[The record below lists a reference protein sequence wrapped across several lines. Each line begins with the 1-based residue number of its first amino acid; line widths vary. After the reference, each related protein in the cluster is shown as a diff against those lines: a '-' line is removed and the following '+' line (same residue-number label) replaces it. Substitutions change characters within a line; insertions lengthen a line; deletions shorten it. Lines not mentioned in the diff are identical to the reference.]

1 MRKRILVSFLG
12 IACAAG
18 LFVSCDSDF
27 RTKLSSFMGGM
38 STNIY
43 EENGL
48 VPSTVDTASVDA
60 VASVATSA
68 TSTSTGASV
77 TIGSGATALS
87 VPTTATTYLAP
98 QTDTTTLTNNLSA
111 ALADEKSTAAL
122 KESLSSTVTD
132 STTQDAVNGT
142 IQVVNDT
149 ISAIS
154 TSVSSSSSS
163 SLSPEQKTQITNLLS
178 SMTLSTIPDDQMTQG
193 DVVVAQAMSNLI
205 AEAASTLTS
214 VNVSDSASIQAA
226 LDLIDQATTVAKATA
241 ALSSTNS
248 DFMSGVNL
256 GDLLAGFTS
265 SRSAGRSG
273 GTVSLTDASSYISTI
288 NAIAP
293 KIFSAMG
300 VKKTEGVYSITEDVW
315 DAFVARQSQYR
326 AAMQLGMAPI
336 DIYGLSTLKGKGF
349 DEDTLGIDANT
360 LVTYLLSVVFTEAN
374 RIYPSD
380 TDENTD
386 NALDT
391 LNDFLSKN
399 QKLVSGTLTASDAIV
414 YPELPTV
421 DEEAKTR
428 LKAALGVARSMNSV
442 GIGIS
447 QVGEYLTDDLIDDLF
462 SSGSDE

>member
-1 MRKRILVSFLG
+1 
-12 IACAAG
+12 
-18 LFVSCDSDF
+18 
-27 RTKLSSFMGGM
+27 M

-68 TSTSTGASV
+68 TSTSTGASESVSATV

-87 VPTTATTYLAP
+87 VTTTATTYLAP
-98 QTDTTTLTNNLSA
+98 QTDTTTLTNNLSS
-111 ALADEKSTAAL
+111 ALADESSTAAL
-122 KESLSSTVTD
+122 KASLSTAVED
-132 STTQDAVNGT
+132 ENTQAAVNGT
-142 IQVVNDT
+142 ILVVNDT
-149 ISAIS
+149 IAAIQDSLS
-154 TSVSSSSSS
+154 TSGMDEATQRVVSS
-163 SLSPEQKTQITNLLS
+163 LLS
-178 SMTLSTIPDDQMTQG
+178 SMALNTVPDGEMTQG

-214 VNVSDSASIQAA
+214 VDVSDSASIQAA

-256 GDLLAGFTS
+256 GDLIAGFTS
-265 SRSAGRSG
+265 SRSAGRSR

-374 RIYPSD
+374 SLYG
-380 TDENTD
+380 
-386 NALDT
+386 
-391 LNDFLSKN
+391 NDAYTTVTTFLSN
-399 QKLVSGTLTASDAIV
+399 NPKLVSGTLTASDAIV

>member
-1 MRKRILVSFLG
+1 MRKRILVSLLG

-68 TSTSTGASV
+68 TSTSTGASESVSGTV

-87 VPTTATTYLAP
+87 VTTNATTYLAP
-98 QTDTTTLTNNLSA
+98 QTDTTTLTNNLSS
-111 ALADEKSTAAL
+111 ALADESSTAAL

-154 TSVSSSSSS
+154 TSVSSS

-205 AEAASTLTS
+205 SNAASTLTS
-214 VNVSDSASIQAA
+214 VDTSDSASIQAA

-256 GDLLAGFTS
+256 GDL
-265 SRSAGRSG
+265 
-273 GTVSLTDASSYISTI
+273 I
-288 NAIAP
+288 
-293 KIFSAMG
+293 
-300 VKKTEGVYSITEDVW
+300 
-315 DAFVARQSQYR
+315 
-326 AAMQLGMAPI
+326 
-336 DIYGLSTLKGKGF
+336 
-349 DEDTLGIDANT
+349 
-360 LVTYLLSVVFTEAN
+360 
-374 RIYPSD
+374 
-380 TDENTD
+380 
-386 NALDT
+386 
-391 LNDFLSKN
+391 
-399 QKLVSGTLTASDAIV
+399 
-414 YPELPTV
+414 
-421 DEEAKTR
+421 
-428 LKAALGVARSMNSV
+428 
-442 GIGIS
+442 
-447 QVGEYLTDDLIDDLF
+447 DLF

>member
-1 MRKRILVSFLG
+1 
-12 IACAAG
+12 
-18 LFVSCDSDF
+18 
-27 RTKLSSFMGGM
+27 
-38 STNIY
+38 
-43 EENGL
+43 
-48 VPSTVDTASVDA
+48 
-60 VASVATSA
+60 
-68 TSTSTGASV
+68 
-77 TIGSGATALS
+77 
-87 VPTTATTYLAP
+87 
-98 QTDTTTLTNNLSA
+98 
-111 ALADEKSTAAL
+111 
-122 KESLSSTVTD
+122 
-132 STTQDAVNGT
+132 
-142 IQVVNDT
+142 
-149 ISAIS
+149 
-154 TSVSSSSSS
+154 
-163 SLSPEQKTQITNLLS
+163 
-178 SMTLSTIPDDQMTQG
+178 MTLSTIPDDQMTQG

-205 AEAASTLTS
+205 SNAASTLTS
-214 VNVSDSASIQAA
+214 VDTSDSASIQAA

-256 GDLLAGFTS
+256 GDLIAGFTS
-265 SRSAGRSG
+265 SRSAGRSR

-326 AAMQLGMAPI
+326 AAMRLGMAPI
-336 DIYGLSTLKGKGF
+336 DIYGLSTLKSKGF

-374 RIYPSD
+374 SLYG
-380 TDENTD
+380 
-386 NALDT
+386 
-391 LNDFLSKN
+391 NDAYTTVTTFLSN
-399 QKLVSGTLTASDAIV
+399 NPKLVSGTLTASDAIV

>member
-1 MRKRILVSFLG
+1 MRKRILVSLLG

-87 VPTTATTYLAP
+87 VTTTATTYLAP
-98 QTDTTTLTNNLSA
+98 QTDTTTLTNNLSS
-111 ALADEKSTAAL
+111 ALADESSTAAL
-122 KESLSSTVTD
+122 KASLSTAVED
-132 STTQDAVNGT
+132 ENTQAAVNGT

-149 ISAIS
+149 IAAIQDSLS
-154 TSVSSSSSS
+154 TSGMDEATQRVVSS
-163 SLSPEQKTQITNLLS
+163 LLS
-178 SMTLSTIPDDQMTQG
+178 SMALNTVPDGEMTQG

-214 VNVSDSASIQAA
+214 VDVSDSASIQAA

-256 GDLLAGFTS
+256 GDLIAGFTS
-265 SRSAGRSG
+265 SRSAGRSR

-300 VKKTEGVYSITEDVW
+300 VKKTDGVYSITEDVW

-374 RIYPSD
+374 SLYG
-380 TDENTD
+380 
-386 NALDT
+386 
-391 LNDFLSKN
+391 NDAYTTVTTFLSN
-399 QKLVSGTLTASDAIV
+399 NPKLVSGTLTASDAIV

-421 DEEAKTR
+421 DEDAKTR

>member
-1 MRKRILVSFLG
+1 
-12 IACAAG
+12 
-18 LFVSCDSDF
+18 
-27 RTKLSSFMGGM
+27 
-38 STNIY
+38 
-43 EENGL
+43 
-48 VPSTVDTASVDA
+48 
-60 VASVATSA
+60 
-68 TSTSTGASV
+68 
-77 TIGSGATALS
+77 
-87 VPTTATTYLAP
+87 
-98 QTDTTTLTNNLSA
+98 
-111 ALADEKSTAAL
+111 
-122 KESLSSTVTD
+122 
-132 STTQDAVNGT
+132 
-142 IQVVNDT
+142 
-149 ISAIS
+149 
-154 TSVSSSSSS
+154 
-163 SLSPEQKTQITNLLS
+163 
-178 SMTLSTIPDDQMTQG
+178 MTLSTIPDDQMTQG

-214 VNVSDSASIQAA
+214 VDVTDSASIQAA

-265 SRSAGRSG
+265 SRSAGRSR

-300 VKKTEGVYSITEDVW
+300 VKKTDEGYSITEDVW

-374 RIYPSD
+374 SLY
-380 TDENTD
+380 ENAHTTVNAFLRD
-386 NALDT
+386 NP
-391 LNDFLSKN
+391 
-399 QKLVSGTLTASDAIV
+399 KLVSGTLTASDAIV

-442 GIGIS
+442 GIGIT
-447 QVGEYLTDDLIDDLF
+447 QVGEYLTNDLIDDLF

>member
-1 MRKRILVSFLG
+1 MRKRILVSLLG

-68 TSTSTGASV
+68 TPATGAPSGGTV
-77 TIGSGATALS
+77 DLSFGSGSSS
-87 VPTTATTYLAP
+87 VPVRTSAETYLAP
-98 QTDTTTLTNNLSA
+98 QSDTTTLTNNLSA

-154 TSVSSSSSS
+154 TSVSSSS
-163 SLSPEQKTQITNLLS
+163 LSPEQKTQITNLLS

-205 AEAASTLTS
+205 SNAASTLTS
-214 VNVSDSASIQAA
+214 VDTSDSASIQAA

-256 GDLLAGFTS
+256 GDLIAGFTS
-265 SRSAGRSG
+265 SRS
-273 GTVSLTDASSYISTI
+273 
-288 NAIAP
+288 
-293 KIFSAMG
+293 
-300 VKKTEGVYSITEDVW
+300 
-315 DAFVARQSQYR
+315 
-326 AAMQLGMAPI
+326 
-336 DIYGLSTLKGKGF
+336 
-349 DEDTLGIDANT
+349 DE
-360 LVTYLLSVVFTEAN
+360 
-374 RIYPSD
+374 
-380 TDENTD
+380 
-386 NALDT
+386 
-391 LNDFLSKN
+391 
-399 QKLVSGTLTASDAIV
+399 
-414 YPELPTV
+414 
-421 DEEAKTR
+421 
-428 LKAALGVARSMNSV
+428 
-442 GIGIS
+442 
-447 QVGEYLTDDLIDDLF
+447 
-462 SSGSDE
+462 

>member
-1 MRKRILVSFLG
+1 MRKRILVSLLG

-68 TSTSTGASV
+68 TPATGASSGGTV
-77 TIGSGATALS
+77 NLSFGSGSSS
-87 VPTTATTYLAP
+87 VTVTTSAETYLAP
-98 QTDTTTLTNNLSA
+98 QSDTTTLTNNLSA

-154 TSVSSSSSS
+154 TSVSSSS
-163 SLSPEQKTQITNLLS
+163 LSPEQKTQITNLLS

-205 AEAASTLTS
+205 SNAASTLTS
-214 VNVSDSASIQAA
+214 VDTSDSASIQAA

-256 GDLLAGFTS
+256 GDLIAGFTS
-265 SRSAGRSG
+265 SRSAGSR

-326 AAMQLGMAPI
+326 AAMRLGMAPI
-336 DIYGLSTLKGKGF
+336 DIYGLSTLKSKGF

-374 RIYPSD
+374 SLYG
-380 TDENTD
+380 
-386 NALDT
+386 
-391 LNDFLSKN
+391 NDAYTTVTTFLSN
-399 QKLVSGTLTASDAIV
+399 NPKLVSGTLTASDAIS

-421 DEEAKTR
+421 DEDAKTR

>member
-1 MRKRILVSFLG
+1 VNLLG
-12 IACAAG
+12 G
-18 LFVSCDSDF
+18 
-27 RTKLSSFMGGM
+27 T
-38 STNIY
+38 
-43 EENGL
+43 
-48 VPSTVDTASVDA
+48 
-60 VASVATSA
+60 
-68 TSTSTGASV
+68 V

-87 VPTTATTYLAP
+87 VTTNATTYLAP
-98 QTDTTTLTNNLSA
+98 QTDTTTLTNNLSS
-111 ALADEKSTAAL
+111 ALADESSTAAL

-154 TSVSSSSSS
+154 TSVSSS

-205 AEAASTLTS
+205 SNAASTLTS
-214 VNVSDSASIQAA
+214 VDTSDSASIQAA

-256 GDLLAGFTS
+256 GDLIAGFTS
-265 SRSAGRSG
+265 SRSAGRSR

-300 VKKTEGVYSITEDVW
+300 VKKTDGVYSITEDVW

-326 AAMQLGMAPI
+326 AAMRLGMAPI

-374 RIYPSD
+374 SLYG
-380 TDENTD
+380 
-386 NALDT
+386 
-391 LNDFLSKN
+391 NDAYTTVTTFLSN
-399 QKLVSGTLTASDAIV
+399 NPKLVSGTLTASDAIV

-421 DEEAKTR
+421 DEDAKTR

>member
-68 TSTSTGASV
+68 TSTSTGASESV
-77 TIGSGATALS
+77 SATVPIGSGATALS
-87 VPTTATTYLAP
+87 VTTNATTYLAP
-98 QTDTTTLTNNLSA
+98 QTDTTTLTNNLSS
-111 ALADEKSTAAL
+111 ALADESSTAAL

-154 TSVSSSSSS
+154 TSVSSSSSLS
-163 SLSPEQKTQITNLLS
+163 SEQKTQITNLLS

-214 VNVSDSASIQAA
+214 VDVTDSASIQAA

-265 SRSAGRSG
+265 SRSAGRSR

-300 VKKTEGVYSITEDVW
+300 VKKTDEGYSITEDVW
-315 DAFVARQSQYR
+315 GAFVARQSQYR
-326 AAMQLGMAPI
+326 AAMRLGMAPI
-336 DIYGLSTLKGKGF
+336 DIYGLSTLKSKGF

-374 RIYPSD
+374 SLYG
-380 TDENTD
+380 
-386 NALDT
+386 
-391 LNDFLSKN
+391 NDAYTTVTTFLSN
-399 QKLVSGTLTASDAIV
+399 NPKLVSGTLTASDAIV